1 MNDHR
6 PTVLAET
13 IREAATDLSEIL
25 TTLPVPRE
33 QVERVAGMLDR
44 LSEEIA
50 EAAQML
56 RHPH

>member
-25 TTLPVPRE
+25 TALPVPRE

-44 LSEEIA
+44 LSQEIA